1 LLSFYLKLLN
11 FCSSFYSLF
20 LSFYVFISRVFGVF
34 SHERLKSSTKV
45 EDETSSMI
53 TPILLS

>member
-1 LLSFYLKLLN
+1 L
-11 FCSSFYSLF
+11 
-20 LSFYVFISRVFGVF
+20 FGVL

-53 TPILLS
+53 APTFLS